1 MIIYTTT
8 PSLAL
13 NQFKVFNDEYNV
25 QKYWTITSK
34 CSQICK
40 FFFSPIPYDVLA
52 SGSSDEAIV
61 LPISAA
67 LHPISTQKRDTFAAA
82 LSTISRSEKIRSP
95 VPMTPPTK
103 PLIKSFVVKCTSWSD
118 VYSTRLRRPQ
128 SFHPTSSISLRPW
141 PLVWLITPTYVTL
154 TYSWLILHIKLRT
167 RRDLSFGSPHTASH
181 SKTDVI

>member
-1 MIIYTTT
+1 MMNIMCRSTELLRA
-8 PSLAL
+8 SVHKFV
-13 NQFKVFNDEYNV
+13 N
-25 QKYWTITSK
+25 
-34 CSQICK
+34 

-103 PLIKSFVVKCTSWSD
+103 PLIKSFVVKCTS
-118 VYSTRLRRPQ
+118 
-128 SFHPTSSISLRPW
+128 
-141 PLVWLITPTYVTL
+141 
-154 TYSWLILHIKLRT
+154 
-167 RRDLSFGSPHTASH
+167 
-181 SKTDVI
+181 